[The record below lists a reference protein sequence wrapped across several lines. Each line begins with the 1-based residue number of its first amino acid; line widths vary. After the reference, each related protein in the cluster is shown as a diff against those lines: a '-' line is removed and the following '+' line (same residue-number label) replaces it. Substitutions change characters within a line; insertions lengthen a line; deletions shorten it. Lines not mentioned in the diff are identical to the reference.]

1 MPRRSMTVGQRARRL
16 ARCVPML
23 GLSALMVPA
32 ARAQEA
38 AGRSIVMS
46 TQFTAQQT
54 FTDNVNL
61 SATDK
66 RSDAITELRP
76 GIRVSSRSGRVQ
88 GDLDYALSALVHAR
102 DSSLNEL
109 QNNLNASLAAELV
122 EQHLFF
128 DARAG
133 ISQQTI
139 SAFGTQVG
147 NTGLVNDNQTEVID
161 YGASARWVSR
171 LGDVADATASV
182 GWSGSSADST
192 NLGDGDSFDAA
203 VGLSGVQGRFGWGLD
218 AGWQT
223 SDFRDRVE
231 TISNQ
236 VFGTLRFSP
245 DPDLQLSVR
254 GGVEGEGL
262 RTGTRETADFWG
274 WGASWQPSPRTS
286 LVWQTDHRYFGRS
299 YSFSF
304 QHRFAR
310 SFFSYTDS
318 RGTNDASDIGDPLN
332 NTGGQPGQSRRLT
345 NYEQTM
351 LQLSFVTDPVLRD
364 LLARQLLREQ
374 GLDPNGQSSAGFL
387 SSGKTLEH
395 NQNLS
400 VGYSAIRT
408 TFTLSAFRSETEP
421 LNENV
426 PVGGDLSNVGR
437 VRQVGF
443 AAGAS
448 HRLTPAASLT
458 LAGDLTR
465 TLDEP
470 GQVGS
475 DQRSVS
481 LFLSGALGRRT
492 SGSIGVRHSR
502 FDNDDEPYRESA
514 IVGSVSI
521 QF

>member
-1 MPRRSMTVGQRARRL
+1 MKARQRVRRL
-16 ARCVPML
+16 ARCVPVL
-23 GLSALMVPA
+23 GLSTFIVAPA
-32 ARAQEA
+32 HAQEA
-38 AGRSIVMS
+38 AGRGVVVS

-54 FTDNVNL
+54 FTDNVDL
-61 SATDK
+61 SATDQ
-66 RSDAITELRP
+66 RSEAITELRP
-76 GIRVSSRSGRVQ
+76 GIRISSRSGRVR
-88 GDLDYALSALVHAR
+88 GDLDYSLSALIHAR

-109 QNNLNASLAAELV
+109 QNNLNALLAAELV
-122 EQHLFF
+122 EQHLFV

-161 YGASARWVSR
+161 YGASARWLSR
-171 LGDVADATASV
+171 LGDVADATASIA
-182 GWSGSSADST
+182 WSGSQADST

-203 VGLSGVQGRFGWGLD
+203 IGLSGNQGLFGWGLD

-262 RTGTRETADFWG
+262 RAGTRETEDFWG

-286 LVWQTDHRYFGRS
+286 VIWQTDHRYFGRS
-299 YSFSF
+299 YSLSL

-310 SFFSYTDS
+310 SFISYTNS
-318 RGTNDASDIGDPLN
+318 QGTNDASDNGDPLN
-332 NTGGQPGQSRRLT
+332 NTGAQPGQQSRRLT

-351 LQLSFVTDPVLRD
+351 QQLSFVTDPALRD

-374 GLDPNGQSSAGFL
+374 GLDPNALSSAGFL
-387 SSGKTLEH
+387 TSGKTLEH

-408 TFTLSAFRSETEP
+408 TFTLSAFRTETEP
-421 LNENV
+421 LNENI
-426 PVGGDLSNVGR
+426 PVGGDLANVDR

-443 AAGAS
+443 AVGAS
-448 HRLTPAASLT
+448 HRLTPTASLT
-458 LAGDLTR
+458 LAGDQTR

-470 GQVGS
+470 GQAGN
-475 DQRSVS
+475 DQRSLS
-481 LFLSGALGRRT
+481 LFLSGTLGRRT
-492 SGSIGVRHSR
+492 SGSIGVRHTR
-502 FDNDDEPYRESA
+502 FDSDDAPYRESA
-514 IVGSVSI
+514 IVGSVTI